1 VVGFFLYGAELL
13 TSNPR
18 APNGPLDA
26 NRGEGNLGDYPVRDA
41 LSLSLSLS
49 SQFSASLIA
58 VTTV

>member
-41 LSLSLSLS
+41 LSLSLS